1 MKRHL
6 AVLIT
11 LVVAAAC
18 LSGCAVSPGAV
29 SSPYQPTPIASP
41 SDADTSRGTATPSP
55 SPGGEGSAA
64 IPTCT
69 PLDEEEAKTTR
80 PGGATPEASSA
91 NEAERLVQLAKED
104 LARRLDLSV
113 SEVSLISVEAVDW
126 PDTSLGCPQPGMAY
140 AQVVTPGYLI
150 VLEAEGQRYAYQT
163 NRGDRVVLCH
173 TDGDSQPPSPKG
185 ITDNTPWKPI
195 EPIEPDA
202 ISPTPRP

>member
-1 MKRHL
+1 MQRLLSMFIVL
-6 AVLIT
+6 A
-11 LVVAAAC
+11 VAAAW
-18 LSGCAVSPGAV
+18 LSGCG
-29 SSPYQPTPIASP
+29 ASP
-41 SDADTSRGTATPSP
+41 AAVPSSYEPTVGEIQSPSSEDQSTGTVTPTPSP
-55 SPGGEGSAA
+55 TGAGQAP

-69 PLDEEEAKTTR
+69 AEVTLPAQTR
-80 PGGATPEASSA
+80 RVVE
-91 NEAERLVQLAKED
+91 LAKED
-104 LARRLDLSV
+104 LARRLELSV

-140 AQVVTPGYLI
+140 AQVITSGYLI
-150 VLEAEGQRYAYQT
+150 VLKAGGQRYAYHT